1 VKIRRALAMS
11 AIILLPAAAYAG
23 GDMQNPDRLR
33 GQMFI
38 AGATLV
44 DPPPDEPRRSH
55 AYLEVTGDA
64 ARHLYETMPAHA
76 VPDLCSP
83 GRRFKQAGHLTCSVG
98 ARDARCAFAIDL
110 RDGALAAGTVC

>member
-1 VKIRRALAMS
+1 MKVRHALAMS
-11 AIILLPAAAYAG
+11 GVILLPAAAYAA

-44 DPPPDEPRRSH
+44 GPPPDEPSKSH

-64 ARHLYETMPAHA
+64 ARHLFESMQVQP
-76 VPDLCSP
+76 VPDLCVP

-98 ARDARCAFAIDL
+98 A
-110 RDGALAAGTVC
+110 LAAGTVC